1 MAVVTNDQRLTTND
15 QRPMTKYGRS
25 PWLEAFPR
33 SRVPAYPRQ
42 RGDMQTEAVIVG
54 GGLTG
59 CTTAYAFAAAGLKV
73 LLLEADQIGRGVTA
87 YSSGWIAEEPGVAFA
102 DLETA
107 VGLRGARY
115 AWQVWRRAALD
126 FISLLRRLD
135 IKCHLE
141 ERGSALV
148 AATPEQVARLRR
160 DQKARRGGG
169 ADVSMMNA
177 RAIKTDLGLD
187 ASAAIRSKHGATLDP
202 YRACLGLAAAAADR
216 GAVLFER
223 SPVRTITFNR
233 KIATVMTANG
243 RIRTKRVVVAT
254 GMPTPLFKALAR
266 HFWFH
271 TTYAVQTEPVP
282 AKIRQQIGFG
292 RSAKASRLR
301 SPEISASFG
310 EARRSAARAKAA
322 RSSGASRPAQASRSS
337 AVVRD
342 SAEPPHIIRWIE
354 DDRILITGADSEA
367 IPPRLRD
374 KVIVQRTGQLMYE
387 LSTFYP
393 EISGIPPDYGWAAD
407 YARTAEGLPYLGPH
421 RNYPHHLFAFGD
433 SSRSVTG
440 AYLASRILLRHH
452 SGELDRGDDV
462 FGFHR

>member
-1 MAVVTNDQRLTTND
+1 
-15 QRPMTKYGRS
+15 
-25 PWLEAFPR
+25 
-33 SRVPAYPRQ
+33 
-42 RGDMQTEAVIVG
+42 MQTEAVIVG

-73 LLLEADQIGRGVTA
+73 LLLEADQIGRGATA

-102 DLETA
+102 DLEKA

-141 ERGSALV
+141 ERGSVLV
-148 AATPEQVARLRR
+148 AATPEQVARLKR
-160 DQKARRGGG
+160 DQKARREAGV
-169 ADVSMMNA
+169 DVSMMNA
-177 RAIKTDLGLD
+177 RAIKADLGLD

-202 YRACLGLAAAAADR
+202 YRACVGLAAAAADR

-223 SPVRTITFNR
+223 SPVRKITFNR

-292 RSAKASRLR
+292 RSAQASRLR
-301 SPEISASFG
+301 SPEISASSG
-310 EARRSAARAKAA
+310 EARRSAAGAKAA
-322 RSSGASRPAQASRSS
+322 RST

-393 EISGIPPDYGWAAD
+393 EISGIRPDYGWTAD

-440 AYLASRILLRHH
+440 AHLASRILLRHH